1 MAEKRT
7 QSRKIW
13 SDKEKAILKK
23 VYPTASDDEILKS
36 LPGRNWESIGIKAS
50 RMKLS
55 RVNRGLGFSWS
66 DEEEKILKKFWLT
79 EHSQGEIEKELP
91 RHNWNAIRLHASLL
105 GLELRGREKRM
116 SETAEKLPQ
125 ESVDEQVSE
134 RMKQLF
140 GEVSLKPHQLP
151 HLDASKPHEI
161 NSKKG
166 EILIL
171 NSPLIGSLVAED
183 EYIDIVKNSLR
194 LAEASKCDAII
205 VTGNLMYMLAQR
217 YGTHRPY
224 KTQVSGVKVNAKK
237 VEAGY
242 PKSVVNHPE
251 FRSIEKRLERGE
263 VVFVTMGQRLDHNL
277 DMLHKTFIDDKG
289 KSLYSG
295 SVYITFGKLE
305 DELIMFYAN
314 EFLRVDLFKSRAWA
328 QKRVYECTSKWAKE
342 KDQAIKDEVYKELL
356 DWKRWLNIFVVLSN
370 SADESIDKKRE
381 MVTAY
386 LIKRYEESI
395 PNSKVISVGDAFIK
409 INSRNIM
416 ITTDKHRNVSSG
428 KLSTWLLDKT
438 ESYSKGRKPG
448 NIPNVMLGM
457 GLNPFF
463 DVKFVTYQASDEPR
477 DKRTCTI
484 IQLPMCIDAERY
496 RDVIRNQNILKD
508 NITRVGQESGFE
520 SGVITLRWHEGVSQ
534 PVIESWTS
542 NLLKNKEI
550 FKSEKNIQN
559 LVDGKK
565 IEHRLMYGHKRG
577 CTHYG
582 ASDVMRYDSPND
594 PNGVPVKYHY
604 QVAMEFLLA
613 ANAPILTDQHDGDI
627 TQGANHP
634 YWKNVHPEYLL
645 PEYFLEKAKEI
656 ESSND
661 SCPEKFKKLKK
672 LALDQKICEGIFQ
685 PDEQVKGYVKSLK
698 PYLDY
703 FLQIISRKNA
713 SKLSFNGRLSAI
725 MHIMGNH
732 CKNTY
737 KTSDVFVSD
746 ALNITEQLKKLLFAH
761 LINKKDNGLQEYVEN
776 ELTAPQHGPLGEARG
791 SFGIQGYQLYAM
803 ILKHKQGEIDKTQK
817 KSQKRSMNEHEVG
830 LPIINLSGDNH
841 KGGIRITRGI
851 VNIKTGGQ
859 QDEGAYGREI
869 DGSEQNVFSLVY
881 GVPVGGFAFGPVVFV
896 ILDTETMRRYAL
908 KPFAVNGKKLFR
920 NAIE

>member
-1 MAEKRT
+1 MSSKGNVEEA
-7 QSRKIW
+7 
-13 SDKEKAILKK
+13 
-23 VYPTASDDEILKS
+23 KS
-36 LPGRNWESIGIKAS
+36 NA
-50 RMKLS
+50 
-55 RVNRGLGFSWS
+55 
-66 DEEEKILKKFWLT
+66 
-79 EHSQGEIEKELP
+79 LP
-91 RHNWNAIRLHASLL
+91 R
-105 GLELRGREKRM
+105 
-116 SETAEKLPQ
+116 
-125 ESVDEQVSE
+125 ESVNEQVSE

-140 GEVSLKPHQLP
+140 GEASLKLRQFP
-151 HLDASKPHEI
+151 HLDAGKPHEI
-161 NSKKG
+161 DSKKG

-171 NSPLIGSLVAED
+171 NSPLIGSLAAED

-194 LAEASKCDAII
+194 LAEASKCDAVI
-205 VTGNLMYMLAQR
+205 VTGNLMYMLTQR
-217 YGTHRPY
+217 YGVNRPY

-242 PKSVVNHPE
+242 PKSVVSHPE

-263 VVFVTMGQRLDHNL
+263 LVFMTMGQRLDHNL
-277 DMLHKTFIDDKG
+277 DMLHKTFVDDKD
-289 KSLYSG
+289 KPLYGG

-328 QKRVYECTSKWAKE
+328 QKKLYECTAKWKKE
-342 KDQAIKDEVYKELL
+342 KDQAKKDDVYKELL
-356 DWKRWLNIFVVLSN
+356 DWKRWLSIFVVLSN

-381 MVTAY
+381 IVTAY

-395 PNSKVISVGDAFIK
+395 PNSKVISIGDAFIK
-409 INSRNIM
+409 FNSRNIM
-416 ITTDKHRNVSSG
+416 ITTDKHRNVSTG

-457 GLNPFF
+457 GLSPFL

-508 NITRVGQESGFE
+508 NVTRVGQESGFE
-520 SGVITLRWHEGVSQ
+520 SGVVILRWHEGVSQ
-534 PVIESWTS
+534 PVIESWGS

-550 FKSEKNIQN
+550 FESKKNIQA

-565 IEHRLMYGHKRG
+565 IEHQLMYSHKRG

-594 PNGVPVKYHY
+594 LNGLLVKYHY

-613 ANAPILTDQHDGDI
+613 ANAPILMDQHDGDI

-645 PEYFLEKAKEI
+645 PEDLVKKMVELEN
-656 ESSND
+656 SSASNND
-661 SCPEKFKKLKK
+661 KLKQLQK

-685 PDEQVKGYVKSLK
+685 PDEQIAGYVKSLK
-698 PYLDY
+698 PYLNY
-703 FLQIISRKNA
+703 FLRIISRKNK
-713 SKLSFNGRLSAI
+713 SKVSFRGRLSAI

-737 KTSDVFVSD
+737 KTIDVFVSD
-746 ALNITEQLKKLLFAH
+746 ALNITEQLKKMLFAY
-761 LINKKDNGLQEYVEN
+761 LIDMKDHDLKKDIEN

-791 SFGIQGYQLYAM
+791 SFGIQSYQRYAM
-803 ILKHKQGEIDKTQK
+803 ILKHKQGEIDKSQK

-881 GVPVGGFAFGPVVFV
+881 GVPVGGLAFGPVVFV
-896 ILDTETMRRYAL
+896 ILDTETMRKYAL
-908 KPFAVNGKKLFR
+908 KPFSIDGKKLFK
-920 NAIE
+920 NPV